1 MENGLRRNNI
11 IYLACLASQL
21 DKLAVE
27 FDNTTLVE
35 PTARMFLDLFG
46 RLFQSE
52 SGEYWG
58 QRREHLKSDLSELN
72 RRLGEVECQYSFGNW
87 Y

>member
-52 SGEYWG
+52 SGEYCG
-58 QRREHLKSDLSELN
+58 DKGGNILSLI
-72 RRLGEVECQYSFGNW
+72 
-87 Y
+87 